1 MFQTN
6 LLVHVLFAGVL
17 QVILGDQWDPVDQTG
32 RQYPEW
38 GEDKKT
44 KHNGTN
50 VMRVNMGGY
59 FTAWNMRNMNRL
71 LPADLILSARVS
83 WANTVAENQFES
95 LRPTHVVSFETSR
108 SCGAGKTPVT
118 LLSLFA
124 RWSDESDKTGMALN
138 GGRNGAVSQKC
149 QCGRTRRQRTSMW
162 VAVKSFNG

>member
-1 MFQTN
+1 M
-6 LLVHVLFAGVL
+6 LFAGVL

-38 GEDKKT
+38 GKKQN
-44 KHNGTN
+44 KNRTN

-71 LPADLILSARVS
+71 LPADLILSARVF

-95 LRPTHVVSFETSR
+95 LQPTYVVSFETRR
-108 SCGAGKTPVT
+108 SCGTGKTPVT

-138 GGRNGAVSQKC
+138 GGRNGAVSQNC
-149 QCGRTRRQRTSMW
+149 QYGRTRRQRTSMW